1 MSGTTATPLLSV
13 WSTRSHV
20 TVVYYV
26 CRKRLAGGVDRVAA
40 PPVVDRT
47 THIRLSRREPRV
59 SPLVHSYVTFEKT
72 EVLPLQYFVI
82 SVGRYKLRA
91 LVDSG
96 SNFTLFGQEG
106 IRVVRELGLP
116 LIRGRGVEIRTAG
129 GSVELIS
136 EEVELTFQL

>member
-13 WSTRSHV
+13 WSTRSYV
-20 TVVYYV
+20 T
-26 CRKRLAGGVDRVAA
+26 GGVDRVAA

-47 THIRLSRREPRV
+47 THIQLSGREPRV

-72 EVLPLQYFVI
+72 EVLPLQYFEI

-129 GSVELIS
+129 GSIEPIS
-136 EEVELTFQL
+136 KKLS